1 MGLQICTI
9 DRMVTSTGRDTLIK
23 KIHISITKSLIYLV
37 AALLLF
43 VAPIFVHFNP
53 LSGQVPQIETKT
65 LRGEKVQK
73 PQFIYFWASW
83 CGTCEKMQSPIS
95 NILKDYKGVTIA
107 VTSGNN
113 FRVKTYLAK
122 QKIDW
127 ATVNDRNGVIAK
139 QYFVKAVP
147 TLFILNSKGEI
158 AFVTLGY
165 ISELGLRL
173 RLWLAS

>member
-1 MGLQICTI
+1 
-9 DRMVTSTGRDTLIK
+9 MVTPTGWNTLIK
-23 KIHISITKSLIYLV
+23 KFHISITKCLIYLV

-53 LSGQVPQIETKT
+53 LSGSVPQIEVMT
-65 LRGEKVQK
+65 LEGEKVPK

-83 CGTCEKMQSPIS
+83 CGTCEPMQVPIS
-95 NILKDYKGVTIA
+95 NILKDYKGITIA
-107 VTSGNN
+107 VTSGDD
-113 FRVKTYLAK
+113 FRVKNYLTK
-122 QKIDW
+122 QQLDW
-127 ATVNDRNGVIAK
+127 AIVNDEEGVIAK
-139 QYFVKAVP
+139 QYFVKTVP
-147 TLFILNSKGEI
+147 TIFILNSKGEI